1 MSSYACCA
9 GLAVGRVINQVSFG
23 GVELDESENL
33 TQEVTVSGGKLKKGS
48 GSEYEVSKAALR
60 WHCTAFVEG
69 FGLAS
74 CRRLPLDS
82 KS

>member
-1 MSSYACCA
+1 M
-9 GLAVGRVINQVSFG
+9 GRVINQVSFG